1 MAVSRR
7 ETIGKL
13 LRFPEMTVTTDSATT
28 PIWEA
33 LRGVLD
39 PELGENVVDLGM
51 IKGVHVANGR
61 ATIEV
66 ALTIAACPL
75 RDQIEGDVVRKV
87 TALPGIDEVAVNI
100 VAMTQAERTALME
113 RVRRRA
119 RENAGATRV
128 HPKTRVVAVSSGKGG
143 VGKSSV
149 SVNLALALADLGRKV
164 GLLDADIWGFSIPRM
179 LGATAATLS
188 ANQDRV
194 IEPAEA
200 FGISIVS
207 TGLIVEDE
215 ETALMWRGLMLSKAL
230 EQFLR
235 DVGWDPELDYLII
248 DMPPGTGD
256 VQMALARLLPQAEM
270 IVVTTPQ
277 KAAQK
282 VASRVADMARRSF
295 MPVIGVVEN
304 MSGFTA
310 KDGER
315 YDLFGSGGG
324 IELANDLGIP
334 LLGEIPLD
342 PEVVAGGDEGAPVV
356 RAQPDSPAAAA
367 FAAIAKTL
375 TEIVPPAS
383 EDSCTSRI
391 AILEEQLKRLD
402 QSADPATPP
411 SAGPG

>member
-1 MAVSRR
+1 
-7 ETIGKL
+7 
-13 LRFPEMTVTTDSATT
+13 MTVSTDATV
-28 PIWEA
+28 PIWET
-33 LRGVLD
+33 LQGVLD
-39 PELGENVVDLGM
+39 PELGESVVDLGM
-51 IKGVHVANGR
+51 IKGVTLDGGVAR
-61 ATIEV
+61 IQV

-87 TALPGIDEVAVNI
+87 EALETVDRVEVDI
-100 VAMTQAERTALME
+100 VAMSQAERTELME
-113 RVRRRA
+113 RVRLRA

-128 HPKTRVVAVSSGKGG
+128 HPTTRVIAVSSGKGG

-149 SVNLALALADLGRKV
+149 SVNLAIALADIGHKV

-179 LGATAATLS
+179 VGAGEVTLS
-188 ANQDRV
+188 ANEDRV
-194 IEPAEA
+194 IQPADA
-200 FGISIVS
+200 LGISVVS

-235 DVGWDPELDYLII
+235 DVGWSPELDYLII

-270 IVVTTPQ
+270 VVVTTPQ

-282 VASRVADMARRSF
+282 VASRVADMARRSH
-295 MPVIGVVEN
+295 MPVIGVIEN

-315 YDLFGSGGG
+315 YDLFGAGGG
-324 IELANDLGIP
+324 TELANDLGVP

-356 RAQPDSPAAAA
+356 RAHPNSPADSA
-367 FAAIAKTL
+367 FAAVAKTL
-375 TEIVPPAS
+375 TEVVPPAS
-383 EDSCTSRI
+383 DDSCTSRI
-391 AILEEQLKRLD
+391 AILDEQLKQLD
-402 QSADPATPP
+402 QS
-411 SAGPG
+411 SN